1 MTDFTQGRIGR
12 QIITFSIPI
21 ILGNFF
27 MQFYQIVDSI
37 IVGQVLGKEALAAV
51 GAAFPVIFAV
61 IALMI
66 GIGSG
71 ASVVIAQYFGAKQT
85 EKVITASDTIHIFFI
100 SVSIIIGILAYF
112 FSEDVFRFIDLPEDI
127 LPLAVPYLQVY
138 LGGIVFMFGFQ
149 TINAILR
156 GVGDS
161 KTPLY
166 FLVLSSLLNVV
177 LDIAFVLWFGWGIV
191 GAAWATVL
199 ASAVAYF
206 ASIYYINR
214 KDFFFRIDLFR
225 LKFDKKIFGQ
235 SVRYGL
241 PTGIQQSVVAYGMV
255 ALMSI
260 VSGFGTDV
268 VAGYSIGIRV
278 ENLAVIPAMNF
289 ALALQSFTGQNVGAG
304 RWDRVREG
312 LKKTLIFSS
321 ITCVIIT
328 TLIVLWGRE
337 ILMMFT
343 SDIQVINVGE
353 EYLVIVSSFYL
364 LFSSMFVING
374 MLRGAGA
381 VIVPMFTTMISLWL
395 VRIPLAVW
403 FSREIGEVG
412 IWWSVPAGWALGL
425 ILSYV
430 YYKTGKWK
438 KHSLFAK
445 GDF

>member
-1 MTDFTQGRIGR
+1 
-12 QIITFSIPI
+12 
-21 ILGNFF
+21 